1 MKGRMPNCGPVVALV
16 GAHTLPK
23 RNLVSPISRMAGR
36 PEITRYTLM
45 HSTKPTATMP
55 HSRKIRWMACSMALR
70 VRRLL
75 PAVRFI
81 EFSFPND
88 GEAPSPA
95 AAGEG
100 PRFVLLGGRHG
111 ARILDEGG
119 GVLGGSEVEE
129 GLRRRGQGRAV
140 LGHQHEGPLNGVAAV
155 QYGGLG
161 AGHAAYGDGLH
172 GILTLHSGEGA

>member
-1 MKGRMPNCGPVVALV
+1 MPNCGPVVALV

-23 RNLVSPISRMAGR
+23 RNLVSPISRIAGR

-81 EFSFPND
+81 EFSFPDN

-100 PRFVLLGGRHG
+100 PPIRFYLAVGTAPAFWMREAASL
-111 ARILDEGG
+111 
-119 GVLGGSEVEE
+119 EVAKSKNVCAA
-129 GLRRRGQGRAV
+129 GDRAV
-140 LGHQHEGPLNGVAAV
+140 PSLVTSTKGR
-155 QYGGLG
+155 
-161 AGHAAYGDGLH
+161 
-172 GILTLHSGEGA
+172 